1 MGKSPLLQP
10 CQYFPPSV
18 LSQLWGFSFCVL
30 REVVKILLGQKNCHK
45 MSNYFLQ
52 LCDYILSPGLK
63 KKRSFTFPMF
73 IFPLSIMGG
82 RGVEQLR
89 KNGPQKWPILS
100 EWFVLRRKPVC
111 VCLWIATSQ
120 GYQ

>member
-1 MGKSPLLQP
+1 
-10 CQYFPPSV
+10 
-18 LSQLWGFSFCVL
+18 
-30 REVVKILLGQKNCHK
+30 

-82 RGVEQLR
+82 GGGGAIE
-89 KNGPQKWPILS
+89 KEWATKMANTLS
-100 EWFVLRRKPVC
+100 EWFVLMRKPVC

>member
-10 CQYFPPSV
+10 CQYFPYRV
-18 LSQLWGFSFCVL
+18 LPQLWGFSFCVL

-63 KKRSFTFPMF
+63 KERSFTFGSSEEKPLIEIQNLEPMF
-73 IFPLSIMGG
+73 ITIKYKMFC
-82 RGVEQLR
+82 LR
-89 KNGPQKWPILS
+89 
-100 EWFVLRRKPVC
+100 EEVHC
-111 VCLWIATSQ
+111 T
-120 GYQ
+120 